1 MNPEHQATS
10 RPRPSLMLLI
20 SLLQGLALLLLWRA
34 ATNEVW
40 PSQTPALNFPLWTL
54 ATALPLLLLL
64 GLENHS
70 QRRTALAIAG
80 FCAALALL
88 GAHIGWQAAPWGEFP
103 VESMTVAY
111 VLPLILGCFLALLFL
126 RPLVEWRSPDYG
138 EIFADSWR
146 NALVAG
152 LSGALALGVTA
163 VLMLWGELFRVIGIE
178 FFIDLFTEDWFLFPV
193 LSVVVGLGIYIF
205 RGLAGVIGGIA
216 GLLQGLMWLLLPLVL
231 TVTALFLGALP
242 FTGLE
247 PLWNTGSGTSLLMA
261 LNLFALFA
269 LNAVYQSGG
278 HEPYPSPVHRLL
290 CAGAVLLPAISLFA
304 LYGLYLRVDQYGW
317 TVARCWALLISLL
330 ITLFSLGYAG
340 GALRFR
346 AQWTARLAG
355 VNLPM
360 SALMIGLILL
370 VNSPLLDFRKI
381 SLASQQ
387 SRVERGEIALED
399 FDFYS
404 TRENLGRPGWLW
416 MRDLIEDNRES
427 NPELAQLALEP
438 VRHFEPGRHN
448 EQPYDF
454 VSGPGIGDGFIDFGQ
469 RAILRPGPFAIPET
483 LGDAMQSS
491 AAATIA
497 RFDPE
502 AQLYLFQADLNGDG
516 SPEYIL
522 ICSAGGMMVEATGY
536 LLEDSGAWSQLP
548 ITLPRLTPEQNQSLA
563 DGPVE
568 VIDPE
573 FSHLRIGNVT
583 LQVTPSE
590 VPAALSPQPF

>member
-10 RPRPSLMLLI
+10 RPAPGLMLLI

-64 GLENHS
+64 GLENRN

-103 VESMTVAY
+103 VESLTAAY
-111 VLPLILGCFLALLFL
+111 VLPLILGCFLGLLFL

-146 NALVAG
+146 NALVAA
-152 LSGALALGVTA
+152 LSSALAIGVTI

-193 LSVVVGLGIYIF
+193 LSVVVGFGIHIF

-216 GLLQGLMWLLLPLVL
+216 SLLQGLMWLLLPLVL

-247 PLWNTGSGTSLLMA
+247 PLWSTGSGTSLLMA

-278 HEPYPSPVHRLL
+278 HEPYPPPVHRLL
-290 CAGAVLLPAISLFA
+290 CAGAALLPAISLLA

-346 AQWTARLAG
+346 AQWTAKLAG

-360 SALMIGLILL
+360 SALMLGLILL

-387 SRVERGEIALED
+387 GRVERGEIALED
-399 FDFYS
+399 FDFYN

-427 NPELAQLALEP
+427 NPELVQLMLEP
-438 VRHFEPGRHN
+438 IRHHEESF
-448 EQPYDF
+448 DF
-454 VSGPGIGDGFIDFGQ
+454 AGGPGIGDEPLDFGQ

-483 LGDAMQSS
+483 LAAAMQSS

-502 AQLYLFQADLNGDG
+502 ADLYLFQADLNGDG

-522 ICSAGGMMVEATGY
+522 IGSAGGMMVEATGY
-536 LLEDSGAWSQLP
+536 LLEDSGAFSQLP
-548 ITLPRLTPEQNQSLA
+548 LTLPRLTPEQNQSLA
-563 DGPVE
+563 DGLVE

-573 FSHLRIGNVT
+573 FNHLRIGNVI
-583 LQVTPSE
+583 LQVTPPE
-590 VPAALSPQPF
+590 APAARSPQPF